1 MVTSLT
7 NQMKAAEQCVPVVL
21 SVIILYK
28 WIRSNL
34 HCANQKN
41 CGHFELILISICVA
55 TQRMRAQNA

>member
-28 WIRSNL
+28 WIKPSM
-34 HCANQKN
+34 CKSKN
-41 CGHFELILISICVA
+41 CEHFELILISICVA
-55 TQRMRAQNA
+55 TQRMRTQNA